1 MSLQPCRL
9 QPVKACH
16 QIILTLSANL
26 RLRHP
31 LRYLLDLEP
40 VLRGRKSVVGCQR
53 SRLMLQLEELLCW
66 NWNWLVSPLLKR
78 VGGCPVHLDVAL
90 NCLRRQ
96 ANGLEF
102 GSRDQ
107 MLLHLR
113 VRRLMV
119 ATFEWRL
126 SELNQKVQPRI
137 SRGLIHNQ
145 S

>member
-1 MSLQPCRL
+1 MCL
-9 QPVKACH
+9 
-16 QIILTLSANL
+16 I
-26 RLRHP
+26 
-31 LRYLLDLEP
+31 
-40 VLRGRKSVVGCQR
+40 VVEALVR
-53 SRLMLQLEELLCW
+53 SSTDAA
-66 NWNWLVSPLLKR
+66 LVY
-78 VGGCPVHLDVAL
+78 PVHLDVAL

-102 GSRDQ
+102 GFRDQ

-137 SRGLIHNQ
+137 RGLIHNQ